1 MKKKRPQNLRYIG
14 KKEVL
19 AHSTLKDCWIII
31 NKKVYDVST
40 FMYEHPGGKMKIM
53 ECAGDG
59 KDHWS
64 DFLDAEH
71 STKAKNML
79 R

>member
-14 KKEVL
+14 KKEVK
-19 AHSTLKDCWIII
+19 AHATIKDCWIVL
-31 NKKVYDVST
+31 NKKVYDVT
-40 FMYEHPGGKMKIM
+40 NFIYEHPGGKMKIL

-59 KDHWS
+59 KDHWA

-71 STKAKNML
+71 SVKAKNEMK
-79 R
+79 